1 MNVHLSWPGS
11 LPGGRIDPTR
21 ARQVRYSL
29 RPRPGDTRSCPSHRR
44 SCTRVP
50 GTRFHRRCPLSADTG
65 CETPSRTAFADSRR
79 CRRDRGFEC
88 GDTNRIADLQIRR
101 FGRFDVGM
109 RFDEPTPGFD
119 RTGLLEGAFRPLNG
133 EPDHDVIERRIATIP
148 RSDYRHI
155 PVIQRR
161 LSGPSRASTGSDRR
175 TIYPFGTAKRRY
187 TYRFVVPS
195 PLRVVV
201 DNANSVAGAGK
212 Y

>member
-1 MNVHLSWPGS
+1 MAVSEFLRRFVPDRRNARSRTCVRQYQTPLQPRPTEPGARRTNTSRGGAQLNSAMGRYMSALRIHVGECGHTKRSYRDSEIRVKPPIPGDIASAGWRTGSSMNVHLSWPGS

-88 GDTNRIADLQIRR
+88 GDTNRIADLQIR
-101 FGRFDVGM
+101 
-109 RFDEPTPGFD
+109 
-119 RTGLLEGAFRPLNG
+119 
-133 EPDHDVIERRIATIP
+133 
-148 RSDYRHI
+148 
-155 PVIQRR
+155 
-161 LSGPSRASTGSDRR
+161 
-175 TIYPFGTAKRRY
+175 
-187 TYRFVVPS
+187 
-195 PLRVVV
+195 
-201 DNANSVAGAGK
+201 
-212 Y
+212 